1 MIFYKYLKKIMDFE
15 IDGIKYYICRGFKD
29 GFKAANFIYLKDSDL
44 IFIDYIGQDFLQS
57 IAIFKIF
64 KKGEICYLKNI

>member
-15 IDGIKYYICRGFKD
+15 IDGKKYYICRGFKD
-29 GFKAANFIYLKDSDL
+29 GFKTANFIYLKDSDL

-64 KKGEICYLKNI
+64 KKGEICYLKNF

>member
-1 MIFYKYLKKIMDFE
+1 MDFE

-29 GFKAANFIYLKDSDL
+29 GFKTANFVYLKDSDL

-64 KKGEICYLKNI
+64 KKR

>member
-1 MIFYKYLKKIMDFE
+1 MDFE

-29 GFKAANFIYLKDSDL
+29 GFKTANLIYQKDNL
-44 IFIDYIGQDFLQS
+44 IFIDYIGQDLLQS

>member
-1 MIFYKYLKKIMDFE
+1 MDFE
-15 IDGIKYYICRGFKD
+15 IDGIKYYICRGFKE
-29 GFKAANFIYLKDSDL
+29 GFKTANFVYLKDGDL

-64 KKGEICYLKNI
+64 KKGVKCYLKNI

>member
-1 MIFYKYLKKIMDFE
+1 MDFE

-29 GFKAANFIYLKDSDL
+29 GFKTANFIYLKDSDL

-57 IAIFKIF
+57 IAIFKNIF
-64 KKGEICYLKNI
+64 ELKVFWLNLKKV

>member
-29 GFKAANFIYLKDSDL
+29 GFKTANFIYLKDSDL
-44 IFIDYIGQDFLQS
+44 IFIDYIGHDFLQS

-64 KKGEICYLKNI
+64 KKGEICYLKNF